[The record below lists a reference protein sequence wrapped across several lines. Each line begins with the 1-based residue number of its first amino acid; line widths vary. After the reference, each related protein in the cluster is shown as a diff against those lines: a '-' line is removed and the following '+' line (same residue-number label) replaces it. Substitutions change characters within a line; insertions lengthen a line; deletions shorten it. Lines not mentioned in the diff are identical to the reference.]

1 MSTELNAKAPSWS
14 ELEGRV
20 LDARYVLEKCQFSAG
35 NLAVFIAK
43 SIGQDQSPG
52 VLKIVALEPDEAA
65 KQLESWQAVQKLR
78 HPNLVRM
85 LYAASAEIESIP
97 VVYAVMEPTDET
109 LAAVLK
115 GRGLQKDEAEQVAG
129 SAVNAFEYV
138 HSNGFVHAGLE
149 PKNIFAIGETIKIA
163 SDCIQLPGEPLRK
176 LPDGYEAPEV
186 ATSGLSAA
194 SDFWALGATLFEVLT
209 QRAPTAETPVNTS
222 GLPKPFVEI
231 VTGCLEPDV
240 AGRWKA
246 AQVRT
251 ALRPDTSAMAAA
263 MPVRPER
270 PEVTRPLPPLNSA
283 SPHRIVARQAIHWS
297 PTWIY
302 AIVLLIAVFGIA
314 WYLISRPSVP
324 KNGGPAQMA
333 GRQRATQ
340 TPETPH
346 PAAPSGKSAPVVST
360 QPPAA
365 SSSDAVAARPAP
377 PNAMSDWRVVI
388 YTYARETD
396 ARQRAH
402 IINSKRPGL
411 QAEVFSP
418 SGGASPYLVAIGGW
432 MDRDS
437 AKQLRQR
444 AIKLGLPRDTYTQ
457 NFRK

>member
-35 NLAVFIAK
+35 NLAVFTAK
-43 SIGQDQSPG
+43 SIGQDQSPS

-194 SDFWALGATLFEVLT
+194 SDFWSLGAPMFEV
-209 QRAPTAETPVNTS
+209 
-222 GLPKPFVEI
+222 
-231 VTGCLEPDV
+231 
-240 AGRWKA
+240 
-246 AQVRT
+246 
-251 ALRPDTSAMAAA
+251 
-263 MPVRPER
+263 
-270 PEVTRPLPPLNSA
+270 
-283 SPHRIVARQAIHWS
+283 
-297 PTWIY
+297 
-302 AIVLLIAVFGIA
+302 
-314 WYLISRPSVP
+314 
-324 KNGGPAQMA
+324 
-333 GRQRATQ
+333 
-340 TPETPH
+340 
-346 PAAPSGKSAPVVST
+346 
-360 QPPAA
+360 
-365 SSSDAVAARPAP
+365 
-377 PNAMSDWRVVI
+377 
-388 YTYARETD
+388 
-396 ARQRAH
+396 
-402 IINSKRPGL
+402 
-411 QAEVFSP
+411 
-418 SGGASPYLVAIGGW
+418 
-432 MDRDS
+432 
-437 AKQLRQR
+437 
-444 AIKLGLPRDTYTQ
+444 
-457 NFRK
+457 